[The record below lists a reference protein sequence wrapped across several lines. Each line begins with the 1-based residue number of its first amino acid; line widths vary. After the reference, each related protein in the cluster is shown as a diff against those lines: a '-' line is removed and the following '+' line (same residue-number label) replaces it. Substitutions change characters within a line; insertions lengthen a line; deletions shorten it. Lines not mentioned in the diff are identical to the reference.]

1 MKRPLLLGYLLAAS
15 FPIATLSPA
24 WAETG
29 PKEPA
34 TSKAST
40 AKKAKP
46 VARAKS
52 SSKATKKIAKKSATK
67 TVTAKAP
74 AAKASVVPAAGAAT
88 VVASSSA
95 SALAGVPAVRT
106 EANPPVTPTPAP
118 APAPAYSNP
127 YLAYRQQATVS
138 PAQAEAPRQYSFS
151 IPANAW
157 QGLGQALDNVQSLL
171 PRLPEEGQAI
181 LPRIKTVYPTGEKP
195 LVVLTFKC
203 PTELIGITT
212 PPIKL
217 LREGITL
224 AMEGVNRSDLLPFN
238 MQQVCQ

>member
-88 VVASSSA
+88 VVASASA

-106 EANPPVTPTPAP
+106 EANPPVTPTP

-138 PAQAEAPRQYSFS
+138 PAQAEAPRQNSFS

-157 QGLGQALDNVQSLL
+157 QGFGQALDNVQSLL
-171 PRLPEEGQAI
+171 PSLPEEGQAI